1 MKKLVLV
8 LCALSSACVTTR
20 PWQRERLASPLMSPD
35 GDLERD
41 ALRTHMLG
49 TREGAQGGLGHGG
62 GGCGC
67 N

>member
-1 MKKLVLV
+1 MKWLL
-8 LCALSSACVTTR
+8 LAAACLSSACVTTR
-20 PWQRERLASPLMSPD
+20 PWQRERLADPTMTPD
-35 GDLERD
+35 GDVERE
-41 ALRTHMLG
+41 ALRKHMLG